1 MPSSPPSELKG
12 YSIDEIEE
20 EITLKY
26 SITSYGADYTID
38 SLVRRID
45 DGSIYIPPFQRGYV
59 WKPKTGEKFIE
70 SLLLGLP
77 VPGIFLSKED
87 KTNKLIV
94 IDGQQRLITLQ
105 SFYRGKFPN
114 NSDFILKEVHQ
125 SFRGLTYKTLTEE
138 DRRELDDSI
147 LHATIVRQDKP
158 NDGQS
163 SIYMIFERLNTGGVL
178 LSPQEIRTA
187 MYYGEFNVLLGE
199 LNDYLPWR
207 NTYGTVSKNM
217 RDQELILRFFALYY
231 NGLNYEKPMR
241 KFLNDYM
248 STNRNMGTDKME
260 KYSRVFKNTVSIVNK
275 CLGTKAFKPKKAL
288 NAAVFDS
295 VMIGIARRLE
305 QGLIDK
311 EKLVDMTYKEM
322 LRSKDYLKVIETA
335 TTDEENV
342 KNRIDIA
349 TEAFSKVT

>member
-12 YSIDEIEE
+12 YSIDEIDE

-114 NSDFILKEVHQ
+114 NTDFILKEVHQ
-125 SFRGLTYKTLTEE
+125 SLRGLTYKTLTEE

-163 SIYMIFERLNTGGVL
+163 SIYMIFERLNTG
-178 LSPQEIRTA
+178 
-187 MYYGEFNVLLGE
+187 
-199 LNDYLPWR
+199 
-207 NTYGTVSKNM
+207 
-217 RDQELILRFFALYY
+217 
-231 NGLNYEKPMR
+231 
-241 KFLNDYM
+241 
-248 STNRNMGTDKME
+248 
-260 KYSRVFKNTVSIVNK
+260 
-275 CLGTKAFKPKKAL
+275 
-288 NAAVFDS
+288 
-295 VMIGIARRLE
+295 
-305 QGLIDK
+305 
-311 EKLVDMTYKEM
+311 
-322 LRSKDYLKVIETA
+322 
-335 TTDEENV
+335 
-342 KNRIDIA
+342 
-349 TEAFSKVT
+349 